1 MYTNK
6 TVKGTNTSFYPMG
19 VNKKEAIIPCTQIA
33 NNYSSE
39 QIVKNNEAD
48 ATFFRNLE
56 QHGIKLNQKQI
67 EAVRSVEGP
76 VITIAGAGSG
86 KTSVL
91 TSRVA
96 YMMTEKQIHP
106 GNIMLLTFTKK
117 AAEEMKERISS
128 LPGLSETAVRQLL
141 AGTFHSIFLRVLRN
155 QGINE
160 KILSNEKYKQII
172 IKKILKELG
181 LSASYE
187 PETIISMIGYFKNHM
202 ILPNDLPNKTPIDK
216 EIRDIYSMYEQF
228 KKKEHLID
236 FDDILVI
243 MYELL
248 TTNMKLKS
256 LIQNKIKYVL
266 IDEFQDSST
275 IQYAILQIIAAP
287 HNNIMIVGDDHQS
300 IYRFRGADPSI
311 ILGFPADYNQTKKVI
326 LDTNYRSNPFIV
338 GLGNAIIKHNTK
350 QFKKTLNTHKQ
361 NGSKP
366 QYYSPDNSEEEASM
380 IIDDILSQIKEGKK
394 EYRDFSILYR
404 THAISRAITD
414 QLVLRDIPFVQ
425 YKTKDLFYNNSLVKP
440 VIDVLRLIIRP
451 RSDFEALKG
460 VCPLL
465 YISKDKVMDE
475 ILNAY
480 AMDDLNGDTKPLISY
495 LLQTKLSNHQRERVL
510 LLLKT
515 IKECRKVSA
524 VDAIK
529 TIRYGYLQYDQYLLD
544 NKRKTATMHKEML
557 MENLDEL
564 ESSAKNFNTVK
575 DYIDF
580 IEKLETQFEKMKALQ
595 KEQSVNAINL
605 MTVHGSKGLEFNHVY
620 IIGACEGIMPHKSA
634 LEVMDDFILDRKM
647 SKNEL
652 IKEQIEEERRLLYVA
667 VTRAKDNLHVY
678 SPKNIRGKEVEIS
691 RFLKEAFTKS
701 DDKKAIS

>member
-266 IDEFQDSST
+266 IDEFQ
-275 IQYAILQIIAAP
+275 
-287 HNNIMIVGDDHQS
+287 V
-300 IYRFRGADPSI
+300 
-311 ILGFPADYNQTKKVI
+311 
-326 LDTNYRSNPFIV
+326 
-338 GLGNAIIKHNTK
+338 
-350 QFKKTLNTHKQ
+350 
-361 NGSKP
+361 
-366 QYYSPDNSEEEASM
+366 
-380 IIDDILSQIKEGKK
+380 
-394 EYRDFSILYR
+394 
-404 THAISRAITD
+404 
-414 QLVLRDIPFVQ
+414 
-425 YKTKDLFYNNSLVKP
+425 
-440 VIDVLRLIIRP
+440 RP
-451 RSDFEALKG
+451 
-460 VCPLL
+460 
-465 YISKDKVMDE
+465 
-475 ILNAY
+475 
-480 AMDDLNGDTKPLISY
+480 
-495 LLQTKLSNHQRERVL
+495 
-510 LLLKT
+510 
-515 IKECRKVSA
+515 
-524 VDAIK
+524 
-529 TIRYGYLQYDQYLLD
+529 
-544 NKRKTATMHKEML
+544 
-557 MENLDEL
+557 
-564 ESSAKNFNTVK
+564 
-575 DYIDF
+575 
-580 IEKLETQFEKMKALQ
+580 
-595 KEQSVNAINL
+595 
-605 MTVHGSKGLEFNHVY
+605 
-620 IIGACEGIMPHKSA
+620 
-634 LEVMDDFILDRKM
+634 
-647 SKNEL
+647 
-652 IKEQIEEERRLLYVA
+652 
-667 VTRAKDNLHVY
+667 
-678 SPKNIRGKEVEIS
+678 
-691 RFLKEAFTKS
+691 
-701 DDKKAIS
+701 